1 MATAEHHVEHHSV
14 TGVDNRKLLMWIFL
28 GSECLF
34 FGALISTYLIFKA
47 DIPAPNLSF
56 IEAHTHVENGHE
68 VVTGWFPADRVV
80 DGVQYAG
87 VLDIPITSQSTFVLL
102 MSSVTMVLAV
112 YGAQHGRLLMMKA
125 WLLATVLLGLMFLG
139 YQVYEFRTFGQEG
152 LDAGHQPVRRLVL
165 RPDRLPRDARR
176 RWGSDPRFAAAG
188 IVQAQR
194 TRTGGRLPY
203 RNRRP
208 LLALRRYR
216 LDRDL
221 HDHLPDTGLIVAEG
235 PIRREWSAR

>member
-112 YGAQHGRLLMMKA
+112 YGAQHSRPLMMKA

-152 LDAGHQPVRRLVL
+152 LTLATNQFGASFFVLTGFHGTHVAVGVVILGSLLLGSFRRSGLGPEAGFHIET
-165 RPDRLPRDARR
+165 
-176 RWGSDPRFAAAG
+176 AG
-188 IVQAQR
+188 LYWHFVDIVWIVIF
-194 TRTGGRLPY
+194 TIIY
-203 RNRRP
+203 
-208 LLALRRYR
+208 
-216 LDRDL
+216 
-221 HDHLPDTGLIVAEG
+221 LIPA
-235 PIRREWSAR
+235 